1 MAKKIILK
9 WSDIEIKSEKVN
21 ASRINCSV
29 SAAHCS
35 YFVH

>member
-1 MAKKIILK
+1 MKIILK
-9 WSDIEIKSEKVN
+9 WSDVKKSVLKISATKVN
-21 ASRINCSV
+21 CSL